1 VAAGVL
7 PPGALSVVCGSA
19 AGLLARVRG
28 GDVVSFTG
36 SAETAAK
43 LRADAAFTERGAR
56 LNVEADSVNAAA
68 LVDETPEALDAFVS
82 EVSREMTLKSG
93 QRCTAI
99 RRAFVPASRL
109 DAARDALV
117 AKLSK
122 VTVGNPRNE
131 AVRMGSLVNRTQL
144 ATVKEGILALS
155 KEAEVVLDGA
165 RAALVDADPDRS
177 ACIGPTL
184 LSLKSGQGGA
194 RAVHDVEVF
203 GPVATLIPY
212 ADASALTA
220 EIQRGGGSLVASLFG
235 SDDAE
240 LATLA
245 LGLGDTHGRVH
256 VVTPSVAK
264 GHTGHGN
271 VMPQS
276 IHGGPGR
283 AGGGEEL
290 GGLRAL
296 GMYHRR
302 SAIQGSVGV
311 IDAVVKHGVR

>member
-1 VAAGVL
+1 VK
-7 PPGALSVVCGSA
+7 GS
-19 AGLLARVRG
+19 
-28 GDVVSFTG
+28 DVVSFTG
-36 SAETAAK
+36 SAETAGK
-43 LRADAAFTERGAR
+43 LRADAAFTQRGAR
-56 LNVEADSVNAAA
+56 LNVEADSVNAAV
-68 LVDETPEALDAFVS
+68 LTDETPEAFEAFVS

-93 QRCTAI
+93 QRCTAV

-109 DAARDALV
+109 DAAREALV

-131 AVRMGSLVNRTQL
+131 TVRMGALVNRTQL
-144 ATVKEGILALS
+144 ASVKEGILALA
-155 KEAEVVLDGA
+155 KEAEVVLDGS
-165 RAALVDADPDRS
+165 RAALVDADPDKS

-184 LSLKSGQGGA
+184 LSLKSGQGS
-194 RAVHDVEVF
+194 AVHDVEVF

-212 ADASALTA
+212 SDAAAWTA
-220 EIQRGGGSLVASLFG
+220 AVQRGGGSLVASLYG
-235 SDDAE
+235 SDDAA
-240 LATLA
+240 LAALA
-245 LGLGDTHGRVH
+245 LGLSDTHGRVH
-256 VVTPSVAK
+256 VVTPAVAK

-290 GGLRAL
+290 GGLRGL

-302 SAIQGSVGV
+302 SAIQGSSGV
-311 IDAVVKHGVR
+311 IDAVVKRGAR